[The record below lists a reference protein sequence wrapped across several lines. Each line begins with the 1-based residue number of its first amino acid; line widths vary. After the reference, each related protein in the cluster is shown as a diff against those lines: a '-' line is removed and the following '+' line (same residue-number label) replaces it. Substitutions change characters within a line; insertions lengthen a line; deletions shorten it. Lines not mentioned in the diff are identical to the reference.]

1 MKKWIVAAVVVVI
14 IIAAAVW
21 YKARS
26 SSAVV
31 ETPETAATP
40 APTATPT
47 PTPEPTPTAT
57 PVNAD
62 SLEYEFDL
70 YVETYKYDNGITDE
84 DLRNNQDTRYAM
96 YEEIY
101 LSGYD
106 PDDARSDQE
115 AGCTNEFLAGFLD
128 YVQVRNTTGFNTE
141 TETTDENVDKDSPE
155 YIKKAYNQ
163 EGKTLNDG
171 LKAQGIYQDEDGV
184 FRWPGGD
191 PVTFD
196 DPDNSPEGFTY
207 EARPEDNP
215 NVMTEEDQQKVDDIF
230 EGKNPDVNAVIDKYF
245 PAN

>member
-1 MKKWIVAAVVVVI
+1 MKKWIAAAVVVVLV
-14 IIAAAVW
+14 IAAAIW
-21 YKARS
+21 YKAGS
-26 SSAVV
+26 APAVV

-57 PVNAD
+57 PTD
-62 SLEYEFDL
+62 YEFTG
-70 YVETYKYDNGITDE
+70 YVESYKQENGITDE

-141 TETTDENVDKDSPE
+141 AETTDENVDKNSPE

-163 EGKTLNDG
+163 EGKTLTPALEADG
-171 LKAQGIYQDEDGV
+171 CYVDGDGIIRNPNGS
-184 FRWPGGD
+184 

-196 DPDNSPEGFTY
+196 DPDDLPEGFTY
-207 EARPEDNP
+207 EASPEDNK
-215 NVMTEEDQQKVDDIF
+215 NVMTEEERQATIDAND
-230 EGKNPDVNAVIDKYF
+230 GKDEELNAVIDQLVKEGYY
-245 PAN
+245 N